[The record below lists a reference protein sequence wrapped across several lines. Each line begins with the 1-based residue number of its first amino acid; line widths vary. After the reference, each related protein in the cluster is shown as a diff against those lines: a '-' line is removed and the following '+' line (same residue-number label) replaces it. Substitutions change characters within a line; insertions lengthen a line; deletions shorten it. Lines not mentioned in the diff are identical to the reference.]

1 MQVKIQ
7 SFQVWI
13 ALLNKFESVYKCLKG
28 LLNTSIG
35 AAGNGKF
42 KRNTLNYYNNLGMR
56 ELSFFILL
64 GFKYLGTNFSI
75 KEWKS
80 QRNVKNLR
88 SSC

>member
-1 MQVKIQ
+1 MEKSKEI
-7 SFQVWI
+7 
-13 ALLNKFESVYKCLKG
+13 
-28 LLNTSIG
+28 
-35 AAGNGKF
+35 
-42 KRNTLNYYNNLGMR
+42 LNYYNNLGMR

-75 KEWKS
+75 NEWKS